1 VAVAVAATQAGGWSA
16 VVGAV
21 GMIVVSIVPVVW
33 IQARPRDGADVA
45 AIFAPWTTR
54 EGAFARAMAA
64 GGVVVRQGTIDTIL
78 VVHGGNPGL
87 IDRLYAA
94 GAWAV
99 IDPVAFGGCLVKAPS
114 SAE

>member
-1 VAVAVAATQAGGWSA
+1 MAARKAGGWPVMA
-16 VVGAV
+16 AAV
-21 GMIVVSIVPVVW
+21 GMIVVSVLPIVW
-33 IQARPRDGADVA
+33 IEAQPRDGTDVA
-45 AIFAPWTTR
+45 AIFAPWATR
-54 EGAFARAMAA
+54 ESAFAGAVAA
-64 GGVVVRQGTIDTIL
+64 GGMVVRQGTLDTIL

-87 IDRLYAA
+87 IERLYAA